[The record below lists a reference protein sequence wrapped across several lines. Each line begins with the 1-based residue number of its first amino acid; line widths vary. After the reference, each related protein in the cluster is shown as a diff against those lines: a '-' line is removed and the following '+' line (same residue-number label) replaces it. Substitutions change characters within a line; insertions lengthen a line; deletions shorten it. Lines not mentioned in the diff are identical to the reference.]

1 MIMPLFNDIWLYLSV
16 FFWVVN
22 LMTHFLL
29 SMSLL
34 FWIQENKKNSNGFR
48 IWRRASCGSVN
59 TCDDD
64 KRNGLG
70 SPCQGREKKHHKSGS
85 FWASFAIL
93 FLIQLD
99 WWLYFNVCEC
109 MCLCFS
115 PFRRDDPLWCCRC
128 RVEMHEDL
136 DWITDFARLNHIISI
151 FSDVFSCFFPTRFQ
165 PWAHLKRALAI
176 TGFCWGRD
184 FEKLWI
190 WRIKF
195 RYVFTVFC
203 IQRSDVKE
211 KCQRELIALEGEHG
225 N

>member
-1 MIMPLFNDIWLYLSV
+1 MIFKYIFQFFLSCKFDDIFSFQCPYCFGSKKTRKTPTDFGSEGGPRADPWTLATTTRGMGWGALV
-16 FFWVVN
+16 KGEKRNIIRVVN
-22 LMTHFLL
+22 LG
-29 SMSLL
+29 
-34 FWIQENKKNSNGFR
+34 EFR
-48 IWRRASCGSVN
+48 N
-59 TCDDD
+59 
-64 KRNGLG
+64 
-70 SPCQGREKKHHKSGS
+70 
-85 FWASFAIL
+85 
-93 FLIQLD
+93 LIFDSIRLMVVFQCM
-99 WWLYFNVCEC
+99 WLYVLMF
-109 MCLCFS
+109 FS